1 MAADPTTQRAL
12 LAAMAQQGTQAVA
25 QFNSAQVNT
34 QPAADGSPVIAT
46 PAATVGPQGPA
57 PQTVPPTQLNAAGS
71 RKDAVSAALQR
82 AQQIDAPLALQGSL
96 TGQVGAAYDQAA
108 ATRGRNAG
116 AFAAQAGGYNRA
128 TSDYLAQI
136 EAARPILDA
145 RTELAVRQIMA
156 ERSDAQAERAYRRDA
171 LRLDRDKLD
180 FERQQFEAQ
189 QAEDGV
195 AEPRALSEV
204 AKRLRVPVEQ
214 AQAALA
220 TPGYDTGR
228 QLVLQAADSGY
239 SSAELRGLLDSYVTG
254 GVIPDA
260 SGVPQQFTKEMAD
273 LLFET
278 YQPSFVSKAEQSDYQ
293 ASEASRARL
302 AAALDTGQGFD
313 VVNQRSVPQTERPAT
328 AQQQRV
334 LAALE
339 RLPRRM
345 AEKRKA
351 AEAKNPAGPR
361 GRRG

>member
-189 QAEDGV
+189 QIEDGL
-195 AEPRALSEV
+195 AEPRTLTAV
-204 AKRLRVPVEQ
+204 AKRLGVSADQ
-214 AQAALA
+214 AQATVS

-228 QLVLQAADSGY
+228 QLIMQAAQDGY
-239 SSAELRGLLDSYVTG
+239 SSAELRGLLDSYVAA
-254 GVIPDA
+254 GVITGAD
-260 SGVPQQFTKEMAD
+260 GITQQPFTKEIAN
-273 LLFET
+273 LLYET
-278 YQPSFVSKAEQSDYQ
+278 YQPAFVTKAEAAEESAARGKLRSALASGQ
-293 ASEASRARL
+293 A
-302 AAALDTGQGFD
+302 FD
-313 VVNQRSVPQTERPAT
+313 VVNQRAV
-328 AQQQRV
+328 
-334 LAALE
+334 
-339 RLPRRM
+339 
-345 AEKRKA
+345 
-351 AEAKNPAGPR
+351 PAGQRPPTVDQRYLTLEDGTRVPR
-361 GRRG
+361 TKLAEQALAYRLASRNRAGK